1 VAFEQPYFKIR
12 DIFVN
17 TIEIETQ
24 RSIKYAISRA
34 IPWRTEIQT
43 KYPDDPRNPLAL
55 ERLKAFAVDVDNMT
69 PAQIERVAPYF
80 NWVDEHWHLT
90 LRAVVKRVAYQRS
103 MKTFDNF
110 LDTLVSYLKQAKVA
124 A

>member
-1 VAFEQPYFKIR
+1 M
-12 DIFVN
+12 N

-55 ERLKAFAVDVDNMT
+55 ERLKAFVVNVDNMT
-69 PAQIERVAPYF
+69 PAQVEKVAPYF
-80 NWVDEHWHLT
+80 NLVDEHWHLT
-90 LRAVVKRVAYQRS
+90 LRAVVRRVGYQRS

-110 LDTLVSYLKQAKVA
+110 LDTLVYYLQQAKVA